1 MVEWRLRMNEVNEG
15 RKRYGRIKKRGK
27 ANDIAFIASLP
38 HWLSFEVIAIGW
50 LVIRRMYIQA
60 YTVIAGTG
68 KEI

>member
-1 MVEWRLRMNEVNEG
+1 MKGESGTGEL
-15 RKRYGRIKKRGK
+15 KKRGK